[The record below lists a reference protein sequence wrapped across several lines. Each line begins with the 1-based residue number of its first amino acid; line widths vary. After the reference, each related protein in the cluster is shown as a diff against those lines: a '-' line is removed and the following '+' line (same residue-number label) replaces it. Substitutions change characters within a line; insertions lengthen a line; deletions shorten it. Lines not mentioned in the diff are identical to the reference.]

1 MILVTGATGLIGSF
15 IVRDLVKDGYQIR
28 ILKRSTSDL
37 SLINDLIPLI
47 EVVEGDILDISSL
60 NLAFRNIDTVIHAAG
75 YISFNNREYKK
86 LHRINVEGTANL
98 INASLNFPIRHFIH
112 ISSVAAIGKRK
123 GETEIFEDLKW
134 DDNNVSSYAKSK
146 YYGEL
151 EVWRGASEGLKVNIL
166 NPSVV
171 LGPGNWKDGSTQ
183 IFKYIW
189 DRKPFYTNG
198 NVNYVDVRDV
208 SQATLNLLNNSSTN
222 ERFILNGGTTSYKNL
237 FNKIAGAFNKPT
249 PSIRISRNTLFSL
262 AFLERVRTFFLNS
275 NPVVTKDTA
284 ASAFSNSIYLNK
296 KAKENLKMTFK
307 DLDETILWVCEELAQ
322 KYKLHIN
329 K

>member
-15 IVRDLVKDGYQIR
+15 IVKELVKNGDQVR
-28 ILKRSTSDL
+28 IIKREKSDL
-37 SLINDLIPLI
+37 SLISELLPLV
-47 EVVEGDILDISSL
+47 EVFEGDILDISSL
-60 NLAFRNIDTVIHAAG
+60 NQAFQNVDTVIHAAG

-86 LHRINVEGTANL
+86 LHLVNVEGTANL
-98 INASLNFPIRHFIH
+98 INASLSFPIKHFIH
-112 ISSVAAIGKRK
+112 LSSVAAIGKKK
-123 GETEIFEDLKW
+123 GESEIFEDLKW

-171 LGPGNWKDGSTQ
+171 LGPGSWKNGSTQ

-208 SQATLNLLNNSSTN
+208 SAAVVNLLNNGSNN
-222 ERFILNGGTTSYKNL
+222 ERFILNGGTTSFKNL
-237 FNKIAGAFNKPT
+237 FTKIAGAFNKPT

-275 NPVVTKDTA
+275 DPVVTKDTA
-284 ASAFSNSIYLNK
+284 ASAFSDSIYLNK
-296 KAKENLKMTFK
+296 KAKENLKITFK
-307 DLDETILWVCEELAQ
+307 DLDETILWVCEELVQ